1 MRALQVSQL
10 NQLVTD
16 ESGVAIGNRQMAFP
30 FLDAQARSKR
40 GCPGAGCVDGS
51 GRGKLRSV
59 GEANQPFSDL

>member
-16 ESGVAIGNRQMAFP
+16 ESGVAIGNRQMALS

-40 GCPGAGCVDGS
+40 GCPGAGRVDDR
-51 GRGKLRSV
+51 GRGKLSSV